1 MKDLKWEADDFVIR
15 DGDLALVEGFAKI
28 LQDLSLKARAFPG
41 RWGMDFAFG
50 SRIPEMVNAPKTPLA
65 LVELKKELKRTIQE
79 DDRVTPGS
87 VKVRLK
93 EGRVVAVFEVEGRE
107 ASVEVVL

>member
-1 MKDLKWEADDFVIR
+1 MKDLKFEADDFVIR
-15 DGDLALVEGFAKI
+15 DGDLVLVEGVAKI
-28 LQDLSLKARAFPG
+28 LQDLSLKARTPAG
-41 RWGMDFAFG
+41 RWGMDHTFG

-65 LVELKKELKRTIQE
+65 VVELKRELKRLIEE
-79 DDRVTPGS
+79 DDRITPGS

-93 EGRVVAVFEVEGRE
+93 NGKITAVFEIGEQK